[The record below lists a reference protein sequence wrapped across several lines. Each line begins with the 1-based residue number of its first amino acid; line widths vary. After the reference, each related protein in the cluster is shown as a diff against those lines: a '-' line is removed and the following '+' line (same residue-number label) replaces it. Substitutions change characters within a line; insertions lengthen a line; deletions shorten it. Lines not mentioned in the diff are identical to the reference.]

1 MLIFNLMAFLK
12 ELDNLRKLTLIDVKL
27 GDSRKG
33 NFYHE
38 EKHYFWKNSNNKL
51 IFLSSHYHRSHC
63 MAQDVKEKN
72 IDVFLLLLQFA
83 IPAAQCSH
91 KIVTKN
97 CFLTTR
103 ILH

>member
-1 MLIFNLMAFLK
+1 MLIFNLMPFLK

-38 EKHYFWKNSNNKL
+38 EKHCFWKNSNNKL
-51 IFLSSHYHRSHC
+51 IFLIITEATAWHRTL
-63 MAQDVKEKN
+63 KEKN

-83 IPAAQCSH
+83 IPAAQCSP
-91 KIVTKN
+91 KIATKN
-97 CFLTTR
+97 CFLMTW